1 MTGMKQE
8 KKAIGVYIH
17 IPFCRKKCYYCDFYS
32 LPDTDE
38 SLLDQYCQALVT
50 EIETAAWRDELMVST
65 IFLGGGT
72 PSLLSA
78 RQLSGILQQ
87 IAAVFPVSSEVEIT
101 VEANPATI
109 NLPKMEEYL
118 TAGVNRISLGAQS
131 FADDELTVLGRVHNA
146 EDILSSVQ
154 ILYKCG
160 LENFNLDLIYGI
172 PGQSIRSWET
182 NLRKAMELKPA
193 HISAYLLQ
201 LAPQTIMARQA
212 EQKLLTLADEETEA
226 AMYEVTIDELT
237 AGGFKQYEISNFSLP
252 DYECRHNI
260 FYWQSK
266 NYLGF
271 GAGAVSYMD
280 NRRYI
285 NKPELFNYM
294 ESLRSGKLPPTEEL
308 ENMSLKEQLADA
320 IVLGLRLSQGIN
332 IEEINKRFDIDFIK
346 EYSYEIKNNI
356 EKGLLNLNNGQLAL
370 TRRGYF
376 LSNEVLCHFVA

>member
-109 NLPKMEEYL
+109 NLPKMKEYL